1 MNRIAISLLISL
13 VILGLFPA
21 ATPAEMTA
29 DYDSVRLMLTAP
41 DNQRFDHWDQESLIK
56 VLVDIVTNDP
66 EDAMYH
72 DRVVSGALKVLGSM
86 NVPEAIPL
94 LINNLDTY
102 TTTCLFWLGTYADPD
117 AVSAIVG
124 YLGDDDPSVRYEA
137 AAALGTIP
145 IVETAPGVEVDVD
158 EELISEI
165 ELAVDALNA
174 RLEVETD
181 TAVVEAL
188 TGALEHLS

>member
-1 MNRIAISLLISL
+1 MNKIAISLLISL
-13 VILGLFPA
+13 AILGLFPVM
-21 ATPAEMTA
+21 TPAEMTA

-41 DNQRFDHWDQESLIK
+41 DNQRFDQWDRDSLVV
-56 VLVDIVTNDP
+56 VLIDIVTNDP

-72 DRVVSGALKVLGSM
+72 DRVVSSALKVLGSM

-94 LINNLDTY
+94 LIDNLDTY

-145 IVETAPGVEVDVD
+145 LVEPAPGVEVEID
-158 EELISEI
+158 EELASQI
-165 ELAVDALNA
+165 ELAVEALNA

-188 TGALEHLS
+188 TVALEHLS